1 MEWRSKAGKST
12 HASRGKHTRRFRAMA
27 PSVGSGTRDGSKYEP
42 GAQAGSRATAQRR

>member
-12 HASRGKHTRRFRAMA
+12 HASRGKHTMRFRAMA